1 MCLHCQSIKV
11 CAFRN
16 IATEQEHV
24 QVQLEENIFPRE
36 AASLAT
42 SEKPLYFVQ
51 VAVPYATEIYDTGL
65 AMGTTITGLSKRRT
79 ATICCLQRA
88 PEGHLEA
95 VRNLRDDCR
104 LQ

>member
-24 QVQLEENIFPRE
+24 QVQQEKYIFPRE

-42 SEKPLYFVQ
+42 SEKHFTSCKWLYRTPPRLMTPGLQWALPLQ
-51 VAVPYATEIYDTGL
+51 DCP
-65 AMGTTITGLSKRRT
+65 R
-79 ATICCLQRA
+79 
-88 PEGHLEA
+88 EG
-95 VRNLRDDCR
+95 RP
-104 LQ
+104 